1 MDLQGSNAFYRA
13 CIAGISERDMYLR
26 VRGDLYT
33 PDSFANALSNI
44 VTDDGGARVSN
55 STGVMG
61 DYFYVRTVGE
71 PTTRQFEFLQKAAG
85 IIPGIASLRE
95 NLEAVEFASAP
106 SP

>member
-1 MDLQGSNAFYRA
+1 MDLQGSNTFYRA

-44 VTDDGGARVSN
+44 VTNDSGARVSN
-55 STGVMG
+55 ATDVMG

-85 IIPGIASLRE
+85 IIPGI
-95 NLEAVEFASAP
+95 NQSARK
-106 SP
+106 SGSCGVC